1 MDGEQ
6 SAKADEANDPCCDV
20 FPFMQLPDV
29 MRGRALEYL
38 LSASEANLNDPWQ
51 TQNVPYS
58 AAASL
63 DTLLFHA
70 RDIKTVCKAIARV
83 VRLMERRNTTP
94 TAWLRGLW
102 GITNPNYGA
111 RKQRSRADVLQDCR
125 DRAKIAVQ
133 ANLVVEMCERLTLAC
148 DESRD
153 LFLQMPKGWSQKRK
167 AAVRK
172 LPREERWAHIRVRSQ
187 EEVKRVSPIER
198 IALENVLDSTA
209 ENFGRFFAQHSWTL
223 RVTSV
228 SLVYRGATEGG
239 ELVDAD
245 DAAYDEVD
253 ARLEQFFGAET
264 LRSEHWIQAW
274 ANGGEDGGSTM
285 TLESARE
292 HPSWGH
298 DWSRPPVTRIRDV
311 RYGRRHYNGRK
322 PDTIALT
329 DDGSDYVP
337 IQYIG
342 TVDIRF
348 KQDARASPQAPDDE
362 EPDKPCAPPYYFVGP
377 VASVQWKGRARVK
390 TSAVF
395 KVNST
400 ALEEGLLFVGLVP
413 GVFDVQLDC
422 CVAGLN

>member
-1 MDGEQ
+1 M
-6 SAKADEANDPCCDV
+6 
-20 FPFMQLPDV
+20 
-29 MRGRALEYL
+29 LE
-38 LSASEANLNDPWQ
+38 
-51 TQNVPYS
+51 
-58 AAASL
+58 
-63 DTLLFHA
+63 
-70 RDIKTVCKAIARV
+70 
-83 VRLMERRNTTP
+83 
-94 TAWLRGLW
+94 
-102 GITNPNYGA
+102 
-111 RKQRSRADVLQDCR
+111 DCR
-125 DRAKIAVQ
+125 ERAQIAAH

-153 LFLQMPKGWSQKRK
+153 MFVQMPKGWSDKRK
-167 AAVRK
+167 GAVTKQILARS
-172 LPREERWAHIRVRSQ
+172 RESWAHIRVRSQ

-348 KQDARASPQAPDDE
+348 KQDARASPQAPGDDE
-362 EPDKPCAPPYYFVGP
+362 DPEKPSAPPYYFIGP
-377 VASVQWKGRARVK
+377 VSSVQWKGRARVK